1 MTEPTIPAAAQNAA
15 SKAIRELH
23 GGPIAQAQ
31 EEPGAGTYAYRAL
44 SAALKAVPVIGL
56 DERELAIL
64 LDVCDYKQD
73 KTWGGEPALGEIQAK
88 LEEAR
93 AALADGEQDG

>member
-1 MTEPTIPAAAQNAA
+1 MTEPTIPAKALDAAFKAA
-15 SKAIRELH
+15 FPRVQ
-23 GGPIAQAQ
+23 GV
-31 EEPGAGTYAYRAL
+31 RVAL

-56 DERELAIL
+56 DERELMIL

-73 KTWGGEPALGEIQAK
+73 KSWGGEPALGEIQAK

-93 AALADGEQDG
+93 SALADGEQDG